1 MKRTIFVLSVLV
13 VLVTLAQARPP
24 SRTVETTVDVEY
36 DYDYDYDRKSS
47 YKVESSPD
55 YIEVM

>member
-1 MKRTIFVLSVLV
+1 MKRTIFALGVLV
-13 VLVTLAQARPP
+13 VLVALAQARPP
-24 SRTVETTVDVEY
+24 SRTVETTVDLEY

-47 YKVESSPD
+47 YKVESRPE